1 LKVNAMPRT
10 DTKPIII
17 GVTGGIGCGKSYIC
31 RIIGSLGFP
40 VYNCDAEAKKLM
52 NTNKHIINSLKQL
65 IGENSYD
72 SEGNLNKPIIAQF
85 LFANEENA
93 HKINSVVHPVVKED
107 FRSWASAQN
116 ADLIFMES
124 AILFESGFNDVV
136 DNVITITA
144 PPETRI
150 ERTIRRDNTTR
161 EQVIARMNQQ
171 MQDEERVRLSD
182 YIICNNT
189 NDNVEQQI
197 KTIIETLSKQVH

>member
-1 LKVNAMPRT
+1 MPQT

-17 GVTGGIGCGKSYIC
+17 GVTGGIGSGKSYIC
-31 RIIGSLGFP
+31 RIISSLGFP

-52 NTNKHIINSLKQL
+52 NTNKYIINSLKQL

-161 EQVIARMNQQ
+161 EQVIARINQQ

>member
-1 LKVNAMPRT
+1 MPRT

-17 GVTGGIGCGKSYIC
+17 GVTGGIGSGKSYIC
-31 RIIGSLGFP
+31 RIISSLGFP

-52 NTNKHIINSLKQL
+52 NTNKHIINSLKLL

-72 SEGNLNKPIIAQF
+72 SKGNLNKPIIAQF

>member
-1 LKVNAMPRT
+1 MPQT

-17 GVTGGIGCGKSYIC
+17 GVTGGIGSGKSYIC
-31 RIIGSLGFP
+31 RIISTLGFP

-52 NTNKHIINSLKQL
+52 NTNKYIINSLKQL

-161 EQVIARMNQQ
+161 EQVITRMNQQ

-182 YIICNNT
+182 YIISNNT

>member
-1 LKVNAMPRT
+1 MPRT

-17 GVTGGIGCGKSYIC
+17 GVTGGIGSGKSYIC
-31 RIIGSLGFP
+31 RIISSLGFP

-72 SEGNLNKPIIAQF
+72 SEGNLNKPIITQF

-136 DNVITITA
+136 DKVITITA
-144 PPETRI
+144 SLETRI
-150 ERTIRRDNTTR
+150 ERTIRRDNTPK

-171 MQDEERVRLSD
+171 MQDEERIRLSD
-182 YIICNNT
+182 YIISNNT
-189 NDNVEQQI
+189 NDNAEQQI
-197 KTIIETLSKQVH
+197 KTIIETLSKQVQ

>member
-1 LKVNAMPRT
+1 MPRT

-17 GVTGGIGCGKSYIC
+17 GVTGGIGSGKSYIC
-31 RIIGSLGFP
+31 RIISTLGFP

-93 HKINSVVHPVVKED
+93 HKINNVVHPVVKED

>member
-1 LKVNAMPRT
+1 MPRT

-17 GVTGGIGCGKSYIC
+17 GVTGGIGSGKSYIC
-31 RIIGSLGFP
+31 RIISSLGFP

-72 SEGNLNKPIIAQF
+72 SEGNLNKSIIAQF

>member
-1 LKVNAMPRT
+1 
-10 DTKPIII
+10 
-17 GVTGGIGCGKSYIC
+17 
-31 RIIGSLGFP
+31 
-40 VYNCDAEAKKLM
+40 M

-93 HKINSVVHPVVKED
+93 HKINNVVHPVVKED

>member
-1 LKVNAMPRT
+1 MPRT
-10 DTKPIII
+10 DTKPITI
-17 GVTGGIGCGKSYIC
+17 GVTGGIGSGKSYIC
-31 RIIGSLGFP
+31 RIISSLGFP

-52 NTNKHIINSLKQL
+52 NTNKHIINSLKLL

-72 SEGNLNKPIIAQF
+72 SKGNLNKPIIAQF

-107 FRSWASAQN
+107 FRSWASSQN

>member
-1 LKVNAMPRT
+1 MPRT

-17 GVTGGIGCGKSYIC
+17 GVTGGIGSGKSYIC
-31 RIIGSLGFP
+31 RIISSLGFP

-197 KTIIETLSKQVH
+197 KAIIETLSKQVH

>member
-1 LKVNAMPRT
+1 MPRT
-10 DTKPIII
+10 DTKLIII
-17 GVTGGIGCGKSYIC
+17 GVTGGIGSGKSYIC
-31 RIIGSLGFP
+31 RIISSLGFP

-72 SEGNLNKPIIAQF
+72 SEGNLNKPTIAQF

-182 YIICNNT
+182 YIISNNT

>member
-1 LKVNAMPRT
+1 MPRT

-17 GVTGGIGCGKSYIC
+17 GVTGGIGSGNSYIC
-31 RIIGSLGFP
+31 RIISSLGFP

-72 SEGNLNKPIIAQF
+72 SEGNLNKPIITQF

>member
-1 LKVNAMPRT
+1 MPRT
-10 DTKPIII
+10 DTKPSII
-17 GVTGGIGCGKSYIC
+17 GVTGGIGSGKSYIC
-31 RIIGSLGFP
+31 RIISSLGFP

-52 NTNKHIINSLKQL
+52 NTNKHIINLLKQL

-182 YIICNNT
+182 YIISNNT

>member
-1 LKVNAMPRT
+1 MPRT

-17 GVTGGIGCGKSYIC
+17 GVTGGIGSGKSYIC
-31 RIIGSLGFP
+31 RIISSLGFP

-72 SEGNLNKPIIAQF
+72 SEGNLNKPIITQF

-124 AILFESGFNDVV
+124 AILFESGFIDVV

>member
-1 LKVNAMPRT
+1 MPRT

-17 GVTGGIGCGKSYIC
+17 GVTGGIGSGKSYIC
-31 RIIGSLGFP
+31 RIISSLGFP

-197 KTIIETLSKQVH
+197 KTIIETLNKQVH

>member
-1 LKVNAMPRT
+1 MPRT

-17 GVTGGIGCGKSYIC
+17 GVTGGIGSGKSYIC
-31 RIIGSLGFP
+31 RIISSLGFP

-150 ERTIRRDNTTR
+150 ERTIRRDNTNR

-182 YIICNNT
+182 YIISNNT

>member
-1 LKVNAMPRT
+1 MPRT

-17 GVTGGIGCGKSYIC
+17 GVTGGIGSGKSYIC
-31 RIIGSLGFP
+31 RIISSLGFP

-171 MQDEERVRLSD
+171 MQDEERVRISD

-197 KTIIETLSKQVH
+197 KTIIETLNKQVH

>member
-1 LKVNAMPRT
+1 MPRT

-17 GVTGGIGCGKSYIC
+17 GVTGGIGSGKSYIC
-31 RIIGSLGFP
+31 RIISSLGFP

-161 EQVIARMNQQ
+161 EQVIARMIQQ

-182 YIICNNT
+182 YIISNNT

>member
-1 LKVNAMPRT
+1 MPRT

-17 GVTGGIGCGKSYIC
+17 GVTGGIGSGKSYIC
-31 RIIGSLGFP
+31 RIISSLGFP

-72 SEGNLNKPIIAQF
+72 SEGNLNKPIITQF

>member
-1 LKVNAMPRT
+1 MPQT

-17 GVTGGIGCGKSYIC
+17 GVTGGIGSGKSYIC
-31 RIIGSLGFP
+31 RIIRTLGFP

-136 DNVITITA
+136 DNIITITA

>member
-1 LKVNAMPRT
+1 MPRT

-17 GVTGGIGCGKSYIC
+17 GVTGGIGSGKSYIC
-31 RIIGSLGFP
+31 RIISSLGFP

-52 NTNKHIINSLKQL
+52 NTNKHIINSLKLL

-72 SEGNLNKPIIAQF
+72 SKGNLNKPIIAQF

-107 FRSWASAQN
+107 FRSWASSQN

>member
-1 LKVNAMPRT
+1 MPRT

-17 GVTGGIGCGKSYIC
+17 GVTGGIGSGKSYIC
-31 RIIGSLGFP
+31 RIISSLGFP

>member
-1 LKVNAMPRT
+1 MPRT

-17 GVTGGIGCGKSYIC
+17 GVTGGIGSGKSYIC
-31 RIIGSLGFP
+31 RIISSLGFP
-40 VYNCDAEAKKLM
+40 AYNCDAEAKKLM

>member
-1 LKVNAMPRT
+1 MPRT

-17 GVTGGIGCGKSYIC
+17 GVTGGIGSGKSYIC
-31 RIIGSLGFP
+31 RIISSLGFP

-52 NTNKHIINSLKQL
+52 NTNKYIINSLKQL

-72 SEGNLNKPIIAQF
+72 SEGNLNKSIIAQF

-107 FRSWASAQN
+107 FRSWASSQN

>member
-1 LKVNAMPRT
+1 MSQT

-17 GVTGGIGCGKSYIC
+17 GVTGGIGSGKSYIC
-31 RIIGSLGFP
+31 RIISSLGFP

-52 NTNKHIINSLKQL
+52 NTNKYIINSLKQL

-72 SEGNLNKPIIAQF
+72 SEGNLNKSIIAQF

-107 FRSWASAQN
+107 FRSWASSQN

>member
-1 LKVNAMPRT
+1 MPRT

-17 GVTGGIGCGKSYIC
+17 GVTGGIGSGKSYIC
-31 RIIGSLGFP
+31 RIISTLGFP

>member
-1 LKVNAMPRT
+1 MSQT

-17 GVTGGIGCGKSYIC
+17 GVTGGIGSGKSYIC
-31 RIIGSLGFP
+31 RIISSLGFP

-52 NTNKHIINSLKQL
+52 NTNKYIINSLKQL

-72 SEGNLNKPIIAQF
+72 SEGNLNKPVIAQF

-116 ADLIFMES
+116 ANLIFMES

>member
-1 LKVNAMPRT
+1 
-10 DTKPIII
+10 
-17 GVTGGIGCGKSYIC
+17 
-31 RIIGSLGFP
+31 
-40 VYNCDAEAKKLM
+40 M

-65 IGENSYD
+65 IGESSYD

-161 EQVIARMNQQ
+161 EQVIARINQQ

>member
-1 LKVNAMPRT
+1 MPRT

>member
-1 LKVNAMPRT
+1 MPRT

-17 GVTGGIGCGKSYIC
+17 GVTGGIGSGKSYIC
-31 RIIGSLGFP
+31 RIISSLGFP

-93 HKINSVVHPVVKED
+93 HKINSVVHPVVKDD

-150 ERTIRRDNTTR
+150 ERTVRRDNTTR

-197 KTIIETLSKQVH
+197 KTIIETLNKQVH

>member
-1 LKVNAMPRT
+1 MPQT

-17 GVTGGIGCGKSYIC
+17 GVTGGIGSGKSYIC
-31 RIIGSLGFP
+31 RIISSLGFP

-136 DNVITITA
+136 DNVITITV

>member
-1 LKVNAMPRT
+1 MPRT
-10 DTKPIII
+10 DTKPIIT
-17 GVTGGIGCGKSYIC
+17 GVTGGIGSGKSYIC
-31 RIIGSLGFP
+31 RIISTLGFP

-144 PPETRI
+144 QPETRI

-189 NDNVEQQI
+189 NNNVEQQI

>member
-1 LKVNAMPRT
+1 MPRT

-17 GVTGGIGCGKSYIC
+17 GVTGGIGSGKSYIC
-31 RIIGSLGFP
+31 RIISSLGFP

-65 IGENSYD
+65 IGESSYD

-136 DNVITITA
+136 NNVITITA

-182 YIICNNT
+182 YIISNNT

-197 KTIIETLSKQVH
+197 KTIIETLNKQVH

>member
-1 LKVNAMPRT
+1 MPRT

-17 GVTGGIGCGKSYIC
+17 GVTGGIGSGKSYIC
-31 RIIGSLGFP
+31 RIISSLGFP

-85 LFANEENA
+85 LFTNEENT

-197 KTIIETLSKQVH
+197 KTIIETLSKKVH

>member
-1 LKVNAMPRT
+1 MPRT

-17 GVTGGIGCGKSYIC
+17 GVTGGIGSGKSYIC
-31 RIIGSLGFP
+31 RIISTLGFP

-182 YIICNNT
+182 YIISNNT

>member
-1 LKVNAMPRT
+1 
-10 DTKPIII
+10 
-17 GVTGGIGCGKSYIC
+17 
-31 RIIGSLGFP
+31 
-40 VYNCDAEAKKLM
+40 M

-182 YIICNNT
+182 YIISNNT

>member
-1 LKVNAMPRT
+1 MPRT

-17 GVTGGIGCGKSYIC
+17 GITGGIGSGKSYIC
-31 RIIGSLGFP
+31 RIISSLGFP
-40 VYNCDAEAKKLM
+40 VYNCDAEAKKLI

-65 IGENSYD
+65 IGESSYD